1 MMSQTIIQS
10 NEQIDYYYLEEIIQ
24 KCSVP
29 LPDPFFSTM
38 GFVTQFLYQ
47 CDEMCKLLSH
57 SSQPGNI
64 LSSEPR
70 LLRLRSP
77 AYVFGDFHGNMT
89 DLLTFAKTM
98 WPLGMHLTPGTF
110 LFLGDYVDRGMFGLE
125 LLAYLFAQKIMLPEK
140 VYLLRGN
147 HEVKAVNVLNS
158 AHLSPRDVTVFT
170 APNAFWD
177 SFVLGFQKRSLLR
190 SGIVQTRSSIISR
203 WQPPSMMSFSVFM
216 EAFLD
221 RWKDSNARRSTLLT

>member
-1 MMSQTIIQS
+1 MSQTIIQS

-47 CDEMCKLLSH
+47 CDEMCRLFAQ
-57 SSQPGNI
+57 SSQLGNI

-147 HEVKAVNVLNS
+147 HEVKAVNVLDS
-158 AHLSPRDVTVFT
+158 ARLSPRDLTVFT
-170 APNAFWD
+170 ARNAFWD
-177 SFVLGFQKRSLLR
+177 SFVLSFQRRLLLR
-190 SGIVQTRSSIISR
+190 SGTEQTRSSITCR
-203 WQPPSMMSFSVFM
+203 WRLPSMTLSSVFM
-216 EAFLD
+216 EAFRD
-221 RWKDSNARRSTLLT
+221 RWKDSNAHRSTPST